1 MSRITLF
8 EQEVAQIE
16 RSLPPTLTRYRDRFP
31 ATIVALADAFQQ
43 GDLPADYQPS
53 SLEVWFQ
60 DPSPDQSPSLT
71 ICQGQ
76 LIGIGEATASGLFAL
91 FADTELIHLEI
102 DAVEIF
108 SRCGQWQPPFEVT
121 VNLALLGG

>member
-16 RSLPPTLTRYRDRFP
+16 RSLPPTLAQYRDRFP
-31 ATIVALADAFQQ
+31 AAITALAEAYPQA
-43 GDLPADYQPS
+43 DLPADYQPS

-60 DPSPDQSPSLT
+60 DPSPDQSPSLA

-76 LIGIGEATASGLFAL
+76 LMGIGEATTSGLFAL

-102 DAVEIF
+102 DGAEVF
-108 SRCGQWQPPFEVT
+108 SRCGQWQPPFDIL
-121 VNLALLGG
+121 VNLDHLGV

>member
-16 RSLPPTLTRYRDRFP
+16 RSLPAPLAQYRDRFP
-31 ATIVALADAFQQ
+31 AAIAALADVFQQ

-60 DPSPDQSPSLT
+60 DPSPDQSPSLA

-102 DAVEIF
+102 DGAEVF
-108 SRCGQWQPPFEVT
+108 SRCGQWHPPLEVM
-121 VNLALLGG
+121 VNLASIGG

>member
-16 RSLPPTLTRYRDRFP
+16 RSLPPTLARYRERFP
-31 ATIVALADAFQQ
+31 ATIAALADVFQQ
-43 GDLPADYQPS
+43 GDLPADYQPG

-60 DPSPDQSPSLT
+60 DPSPDQSPSLA

-76 LIGIGEATASGLFAL
+76 LIDIGEATASGLFAL

-102 DAVEIF
+102 DGAEIF
-108 SRCGQWQPPFEVT
+108 SRCGQWQPPLDIL
-121 VNLALLGG
+121 VNLDQMGG

>member
-16 RSLPPTLTRYRDRFP
+16 RSLPPTLAQYRDRFP
-31 ATIVALADAFQQ
+31 AAIAALADVFQQ

-60 DPSPDQSPSLT
+60 DPSPEQSPSLE

-76 LIGIGEATASGLFAL
+76 LIDIGEAAPTGLFAL

-102 DAVEIF
+102 DGAEVF
-108 SRCGQWQPPFEVT
+108 SRCGQWQPPFDVT